1 MSASPGLAS
10 IAHDYP
16 GIAGRGLIY
25 DEFQYLAL
33 AKCLSSGPGYAM
45 SPGEPSAVRVP
56 GYPIYLAALFRIF
69 GSSVRVALLGNALLV
84 ALLPALTFALAKPA
98 FGRKAAVVAAFFCAF
113 DPGLYFFGL
122 SVAYSEALFA
132 VLLCAGT
139 LMWQR
144 AQSPDPEKVLESD
157 LSVAKSGTG
166 RSADLPETRRPLFFS
181 LAAGILFGA
190 VSLTRAGMLGLP
202 FLIVAIEFMVRR
214 QNLFF
219 KRAAVFVVAF
229 AFTLLPW
236 PLRNHAVMGAW
247 IVSSTN
253 DGVTLLGSVLAA
265 KQHRGDWLNPAEV
278 APEYARVQRM
288 PDGIE
293 RDRAE
298 TRLAIGELKKISPV
312 TLLEVAVKRV
322 LRLWVPLIRI
332 VTDDVG
338 PKANLAV
345 NLFYFPAMLLA
356 AFGLWK
362 ARHNPAIIPLW
373 TVCLYLTLLAAL
385 SWGGTRFRYGVEP
398 FLAIFA
404 AYGLLEVKR
413 LSSAWVRRQA

>member
-1 MSASPGLAS
+1 MQISSKRRSG
-10 IAHDYP
+10 
-16 GIAGRGLIY
+16 GFTLI
-25 DEFQYLAL
+25 EIMVVVVIM
-33 AKCLSSGPGYAM
+33 G
-45 SPGEPSAVRVP
+45 V
-56 GYPIYLAALFRIF
+56 LAALVLFR
-69 GSSVRVALLGNALLV
+69 
-84 ALLPALTFALAKPA
+84 
-98 FGRKAAVVAAFFCAF
+98 
-113 DPGLYFFGL
+113 

-132 VLLCAGT
+132 VLLCAAT

-144 AQSPDPEKVLESD
+144 ALAPYAGKGLETDLGAASASPS
-157 LSVAKSGTG
+157 ASGA
-166 RSADLPETRRPLFFS
+166 SPETQKALLFS

-190 VSLTRAGMLGLP
+190 LSLTRAGMLGLP
-202 FLIVAIEFMVRR
+202 FLIVFVEFMMPRH
-214 QNLFF
+214 NLSF
-219 KRAAVFVVAF
+219 KKAAVFCLAF
-229 AFTLLPW
+229 VLTLLPW
-236 PLRNHAVMGAW
+236 PLRNHSVIGAW
-247 IVSSTN
+247 VVSSTN

-278 APEYARVQRM
+278 APEYALVQHM

-298 TRLAIGELKKISPV
+298 MRLAIGELKKISPV

-322 LRLWVPLIRI
+322 LRLWVPLNRI
-332 VTDDVG
+332 VSDDVG
-338 PKANLAV
+338 SRANLAV

-362 ARHNPAIIPLW
+362 SRANPAIIPLW
-373 TVCLYLTLLAAL
+373 TVCLYLTGLAAL

-413 LSSAWVRRQA
+413 LSSTWLHRGA